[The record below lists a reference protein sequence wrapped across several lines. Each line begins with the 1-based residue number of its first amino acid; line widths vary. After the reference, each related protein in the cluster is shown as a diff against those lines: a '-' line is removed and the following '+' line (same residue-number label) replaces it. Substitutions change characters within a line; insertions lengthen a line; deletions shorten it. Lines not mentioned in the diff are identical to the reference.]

1 MNAAADPEDV
11 RNTAIEILSRP
22 EFGDHRNL
30 LERAIDWIV
39 GRLSDVLGRFAGGLA
54 SGTGFL
60 GTLIQISVVVGA
72 VVLIVLVIRAIH
84 RATRSRRRK
93 PAGDGLVVVF
103 GEKADPTR
111 LAEEAAAAEAD
122 GRWKQAALARY
133 RHLVASLV
141 LAGVLADL
149 PGRTTGE
156 YRFEYAAARP
166 GSAPEF
172 DRATAMF
179 ERAYYGDAP
188 LGSAD
193 CSEMSRLAAG
203 LLPTA
208 AAVRPKT
215 GES

>member
-1 MNAAADPEDV
+1 VNAAADPEVV
-11 RNTAIEILSRP
+11 RDTASKILSRP

-30 LERAIDWIV
+30 LERAIDWVI
-39 GRLSDVLGRFAGGLA
+39 GSLSDLFGRFTSGLA

-72 VVLIVLVIRAIH
+72 VALIAFVIRAIY
-84 RATRSRRRK
+84 RATKSRRRK
-93 PAGDGLVVVF
+93 PPGDGLVVVF
-103 GEKADPTR
+103 GEKADPAR
-111 LAEEAAAAEAD
+111 LAQEAEAAEAD

-156 YRFEYAAARP
+156 YRVEHATVRP
-166 GSAPEF
+166 GLASGF

-179 ERAYYGDAP
+179 ERTYYGDAP
-188 LGSAD
+188 ISEGD
-193 CSEMSRLAAG
+193 CVEMGRLAAA

-208 AAVRPKT
+208 VAVGSKT
-215 GES
+215 GEP